1 MEMRR
6 QMNPMNMAALAAVV
20 LLLITSCDKEP
31 VDLRPELPPMKT
43 MMMDFSD
50 FSEQPATS
58 KGSATTYQNFLRS
71 YLTVGFWNVSV
82 TLVSALPLA
91 AYIYA
96 LEQTPVYLGENT
108 WEWSYEFSLNN
119 VGYAAT
125 LSAMRINNE
134 EFTVEMVIAFSAL
147 PGNGVKWFDGVVRYD
162 HTSAGWTFYK
172 EGTIPVLEIAWNKD
186 YESEAA
192 GLTYTYTEQGQKEN
206 GSYIQWE
213 YIPGGVYDAAYTVS
227 MADGTTYIEWST
239 TTVEGRIKD
248 HVFFGDDLWH
258 CWDSYANGLADRV
271 CNE

>member
-1 MEMRR
+1 MEMRK
-6 QMNPMNMAALAAVV
+6 QMNPMNMAALAAMV

-31 VDLRPELPPMKT
+31 VDLRPELPPMET

-50 FSEQPATS
+50 FSAQPATS
-58 KGSATTYQNFLRS
+58 KGSAATYQNFLRS

-82 TLVSALPLA
+82 TLVSALPVA

-96 LEQTPVYLGENT
+96 LEQTPVYLGDNT

-119 VGYAAT
+119 ISYAAT
-125 LSAMRINNE
+125 LSAIRINNE
-134 EFTVEMVIAFSAL
+134 EFTVEMVIAFSGL

-162 HTSAGWTFYK
+162 HTSADWTFYK

-192 GLTYTYTEQGQKEN
+192 DLTYTYTELGQKES
-206 GSYIQWE
+206 GSYIMWE
-213 YIPGGVYDAAYTVS
+213 YKPVEVYDAAYTVS
-227 MADGTTYIEWST
+227 MADGTTYIEWNT

-248 HVFFGDDLWH
+248 PVFFGDDLWH
-258 CWDSYANGLADRV
+258 CWDSYASGLADRV
-271 CNE
+271 CDE